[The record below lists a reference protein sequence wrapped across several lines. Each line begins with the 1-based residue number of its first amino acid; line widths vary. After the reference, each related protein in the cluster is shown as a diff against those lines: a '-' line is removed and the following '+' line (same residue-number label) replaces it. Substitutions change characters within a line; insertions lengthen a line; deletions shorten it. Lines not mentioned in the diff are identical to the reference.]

1 MILSIILRHF
11 KSHKNINFI
20 PISNGENLTGI
31 LGENGIGKSAILEAL
46 ETYFNADKNWNINQQ
61 AKKEGGISGDDK
73 TPFIAPMI
81 ILERSQVPA
90 FKKEE
95 LANAVSSFYWSTST
109 TSSTSE
115 SKKFQEHLNLF
126 KERNKEKTHET
137 HFLFLLGKRH
147 DDPSKIF
154 IPIFEKELIQHIRQ
168 NIAEFTE
175 ASDDDIK
182 KALVI
187 LREDVCDKITYFYV
201 PVETDPTIYSKLEI
215 SSLQSIMD
223 EKIHKNIIDKL
234 NDETISK
241 INADLDIFL
250 GEIQGKLGSGYV
262 YKKSGNK
269 EKLTKKDIA
278 DKAIEAYFG
287 IKILHKKITNDQE
300 IPVFNLSSG
309 EKKSILIDLAYSF
322 LTSRNENGEA
332 PAKNGK
338 VVIFAVDEPEAS
350 LHQSACYGQFEKLIA
365 LSDSGNQTIFTTHW
379 YGFLPIFA
387 CGHVVSIQHAAGKR
401 SFDIFDMY
409 NYRESIAS
417 QRKQIQ
423 GKLPFDISIK
433 SYNDLAQSIISS
445 CTGSSPYNW
454 ILCEG
459 ITEKIYLENQFQ
471 NELID
476 KHIKILP
483 LGGKVEVKK
492 VYDRLKIPMSD
503 KDYEIKGKVCCFI
516 DTDEDFMEVSTDKS
530 LKNIS
535 FLRLINDESINT
547 TRLINV
553 DSNITSPITAIED
566 ALSPKEYI
574 EALREVA
581 KEFDDQKIISII
593 DSMTPNN
600 SGLTSGIYFDLK
612 KTELSTLKTFMSIQG
627 VKYRLAKT
635 YTSKTPKPTQWML
648 DLINNFK

>member
-81 ILERSQVPA
+81 LLDRAQVPS
-90 FKKEE
+90 FKNEE
-95 LANAVSSFYWSTST
+95 LANAVSSFLWNIST
-109 TSSTSE
+109 TSSASE

-126 KERNKEKTHET
+126 KERNKEKSHQT

-154 IPIFEKELIQHIRQ
+154 IPIFEKELIHHVKQDVS
-168 NIAEFTE
+168 EFLE
-175 ASDDDIK
+175 ASDEDIR
-182 KALVI
+182 KALAG
-187 LREDVCDKITYFYV
+187 LREDVCGKITYFYV

-241 INADLDIFL
+241 INSDLDVFL
-250 GEIQGKLGSGYV
+250 GEIQGKLGSGYA

-322 LTSRNENGEA
+322 LTSRNDNGEA

-338 VVIFAVDEPEAS
+338 IVIFAADEPEAS

-387 CGHVVSIQHAAGKR
+387 RGHVVSIQNAAGKR

-417 QRKQIQ
+417 QRKQIK

-459 ITEKIYLENQFQ
+459 ITEKIYLESQFPD
-471 NELID
+471 ELGERR
-476 KHIKILP
+476 IKILP

-492 VYDRLKIPMSD
+492 VFDRLKTPMSD

-516 DTDEDFMEVSTDKS
+516 DTDEESIEVTTDS
-530 LKNIS
+530 GLKNIN
-535 FLRLINDESINT
+535 FLRLINDESTNT
-547 TRLINV
+547 TKLIDV
-553 DSNITSPITAIED
+553 DSNITSPITAVED
-566 ALSPKEYI
+566 ALSPQEYI

-581 KEFDDQKIISII
+581 EEFENEKIQCIIS
-593 DSMTPNN
+593 SLTPNEN
-600 SGLTSGIYFDLK
+600 GQASGIYFDLK
-612 KTELSTLKTFMSIQG
+612 KTELSALKIFMNAQG
-627 VKYRLAKT
+627 VKYRLAKI
-635 YTSKTPKPTQWML
+635 YTSKKPKPVKWMV